1 MIYLERSDNSR
12 KTLMDVRNN
21 LCSRFALQNSRS
33 KIGKIFLSNSF
44 HFHNVFVNLSLDFF
58 LSSLKRNLK
67 RNRCA
72 FTRIFFEILLLF
84 VKANSII

>member
-21 LCSRFALQNSRS
+21 LCSRLLVRKSARF
-33 KIGKIFLSNSF
+33 FLSNSF
-44 HFHNVFVNLSLDFF
+44 HFHNVFVNLSLDVF

-84 VKANSII
+84 VKANSIT

>member
-21 LCSRFALQNSRS
+21 LCSRLLVRKSARF
-33 KIGKIFLSNSF
+33 FLSNSF

-58 LSSLKRNLK
+58 LSNLKRNLK

-72 FTRIFFEILLLF
+72 FTRIFSKFYYFL
-84 VKANSII
+84 

>member
-21 LCSRFALQNSRS
+21 LCSRLLVRKSARF
-33 KIGKIFLSNSF
+33 FLSNSF

-84 VKANSII
+84 VKTNSII

>member
-12 KTLMDVRNN
+12 KALMDVRNN
-21 LCSRFALQNSRS
+21 LCSRLLVRKSAR
-33 KIGKIFLSNSF
+33 IFLSNSF